1 MKKYIRI
8 QEFCQGHNLS
18 ETFVFELHDLGVI
31 QIRQVDDLTV
41 FPARDLNRLE
51 RLVRLHRDLE
61 LNPQGLH
68 AVEHVL
74 NQLESAR
81 REIRELRS
89 LLGRWE

>member
-8 QEFCQGHNLS
+8 QEFCEGHNLS

-31 QIRQVDDLTV
+31 KVRHIDNLAV
-41 FPARDLNRLE
+41 FPARDLSRLE

-61 LNPQGLH
+61 LNAQGLQ

-74 NQLESAR
+74 KQLESAR
-81 REIRELRS
+81 QEIRELRS
-89 LLGRWE
+89 ILGRWE